1 MSTSDNPACDRAD
14 LVRDYAFD
22 ELGPAEREAM
32 EHHFASCAGCAAELD
47 RLRLTTAALR
57 VLPDVEVPRRIAFV
71 SDKVLEQKQSWWAA
85 FWNSGARLGFAAACV
100 LSAGLVFASAH
111 RQPEVRTVIQTA
123 SASQAQIDSVV
134 SKAVSEAVEKAH
146 ADDARLTQAALD
158 AVDAKYEAKQR
169 ELMVNLQQSYEFMR
183 KQSQSTEKA
192 LFRMPQ

>member
-22 ELGPAEREAM
+22 ELGPAERQAM
-32 EHHFASCAGCAAELD
+32 REHMASCADCAAELD

-71 SDKVLEQKQSWWAA
+71 SDKVLEPKQNWWAA

-111 RQPEVRTVIQTA
+111 RQPEVRTIVQTA
-123 SASQAQIDSVV
+123 SASQTQIDAAV

-158 AVDAKYEAKQR
+158 SVDAKYETKQR
-169 ELMVNLQQSYEFMR
+169 DLMVALQQSYAFLQ
-183 KQSQSTEKA
+183 KQSQMTEKA
-192 LFRMPQ
+192 AYAQ

>member
-1 MSTSDNPACDRAD
+1 MSTSDNPACGRAH

-22 ELGPAEREAM
+22 ELAPAERESM
-32 EHHFASCAGCAAELD
+32 EQHFASCAGCAAELD

-71 SDKVLEQKQSWWAA
+71 SDKVLEPKQSWWAA
-85 FWNSGARLGFAAACV
+85 FWNSGARLGFASACV
-100 LSAGLVFASAH
+100 LAGGLVFASTH

-123 SASQAQIDSVV
+123 SASQVQIDAAV
-134 SKAVSEAVEKAH
+134 SKAVSQAVEKAH

-169 ELMVNLQQSYEFMR
+169 ELLVNLQQSYEFMQ
-183 KQSQSTEKA
+183 KQTQHMVRSAYVQ
-192 LFRMPQ
+192 